1 MVQLDGWSWPLELGD
16 EPPAERD
23 RPLTF
28 HWRPRTGETLNSSV
42 FTSMQGTD
50 REISRQHIIAEAML
64 AHEEG
69 RYVSYSRR
77 KAFYTGRRRYH
88 GTAFTYTNVLSCV
101 EELLRQGLIE
111 EERASPG
118 NLGWQSRFRASTKLA
133 EACSDVE
140 FHHKLIGLIF
150 LKDAD
155 GNLVD
160 YQDTDATI
168 RMTRELRAINADLAS
183 LRVELPGPDVVR
195 SRHHIVVDGAY
206 YRPTKGALYRIFN
219 RRSFA
224 LGGRAFG
231 WWQNLP
237 SRWRRRLV
245 IDGEPV
251 VEPDFAQL
259 HPSLLYALCGCRLDG
274 DAYETGEFSREHGKL
289 AFNVALNTKTPQ
301 GTIAALANKPRWTLS
316 RAQTADLLAALARR
330 NAPIAGYLHADR
342 GIALMNIDSRITVRA
357 VRRCIA
363 VGIPVLPVHDSMLT
377 PRRYESR
384 VAEIMEESAEFVLKR
399 PKPCRVNVSSPT
411 VPHMPG
417 GGCLSPPFLPRQ
429 LVLFRD
435 LPSPRDFGGQIRLL
449 RRTFGFSQASLAA
462 KLGCRQPH
470 VANVESGR
478 HRLGE
483 WARLRLRDLF
493 RDAEAR
499 RE

>member
-1 MVQLDGWSWPLELGD
+1 MAQPDGWSWPLERGI
-16 EPPAERD
+16 EPPTERD

-28 HWRPRTGETLNSSV
+28 HWRPRTDVTIKSSV
-42 FTSMQGTD
+42 FASRQSTD
-50 REISRQHIIAEAML
+50 REIARQHIIAEAML

-88 GTAFTYTNVLSCV
+88 GTAFTYANVLSAV
-101 EELLRQGLIE
+101 EDLLQQGLIE

-118 NLGWQSRFRASTKLA
+118 HLGWQSRFRASTKLA
-133 EACSDVE
+133 DACSGVE
-140 FHHKLIGLIF
+140 FHHKLIGLI
-150 LKDAD
+150 LLRDAD

-160 YQDTDATI
+160 YDDTDATI

-183 LRVELPGPDVVR
+183 LCVELHGPDVVR
-195 SRHHIVVDGAY
+195 LRHHIIVDGAY
-206 YRPTKGALYRIFN
+206 YRPTEAALYRIFN
-219 RRSFA
+219 RRSFVM
-224 LGGRAFG
+224 GGRAFG

-237 SRWRRRLV
+237 SRWRRRLE
-245 IDGEPV
+245 IDGEAV

-301 GTIAALANKPRWTLS
+301 GTIAALANKPSWTLS

-330 NAPIAGYLHADR
+330 NAPIAEYLHADR
-342 GIALMNIDSRITVRA
+342 GIALMNIDSRITLRA

-377 PRRYESR
+377 PHRYESR

-399 PKPCRVNVSSPT
+399 PKPCRVNVSRST
-411 VPHMPG
+411 VPHMPRVG
-417 GGCLSPPFLPRQ
+417 RPPSLLLPRQ
-429 LVLFRD
+429 LILFPD
-435 LPSPRDFGGQIRLL
+435 LPSPKSPVEQIRFL
-449 RRTFGFSQASLAA
+449 RRAFGLSQASVAA

-483 WARLRLRDLF
+483 WARHRLHELLH
-493 RDAEAR
+493 ELER
-499 RE
+499 RK